1 MQFGDTYISAWYVVP
16 AIWLLVLL
24 VYLLVRKTNK
34 KPDQSLDDKRPEHA
48 EDQIPTDIV
57 EPDSEPTAELEP
69 APDFK
74 REGFL
79 RRLRSGAKKS
89 SNAITGDLVAGTAI
103 DEDLLEEL
111 EMALLGADVGIEAT
125 TQVITNL
132 TKRLSKNELSDVA
145 AVKLAMRDELL
156 AIITP
161 SSQPLDLD
169 AVDTNGGPFVLLMV
183 GVNGVGK
190 TTTIGKLAKRFQ
202 AEGKSVMLAAG
213 DTFRAAAVD
222 QLKVWGERNDV
233 AVVSQGEG
241 ADSASVIFDALQ
253 SAKSKGVDVVIADT
267 AGRLH
272 TSDNLMA
279 ELEKVKRVV
288 GKFDATAPHETM
300 IVIDATTGQNGMVQ
314 VEQFDKVVGLTGISL
329 TKLDG
334 TAKGGVIFAIAKKLG
349 VPVRYIGVGEAAEDL
364 GVFEAEAFVD
374 ALLGTHELVADEP
387 A

>member
-1 MQFGDTYISAWYVVP
+1 MQFGDVYISAWYVIP
-16 AIWLLVLL
+16 AIWLLVVL
-24 VYLLVRKTNK
+24 VYLLVRKTER
-34 KPDQSLDDKRPEHA
+34 KPPQQDAIPDKADELAEEQLPEP
-48 EDQIPTDIV
+48 IPDV
-57 EPDSEPTAELEP
+57 PPEEP

-79 RRLRSGAKKS
+79 KRLRSGTKKS
-89 SNAITGDLVAGTAI
+89 SNAITADLVAGATI

-111 EMALLGADVGIEAT
+111 EMSLLGSDVGIEAT
-125 TQVITNL
+125 SQIITNL
-132 TKRLSKNELSDVA
+132 TKRLSKNELNDVA

-156 AIITP
+156 AIIRP
-161 SSQPLDLD
+161 SSLPLDID
-169 AVDTNGGPFVLLMV
+169 AIDTAGGPFVLLMV

-202 AEGKSVMLAAG
+202 AEGRSVMLAAG

-222 QLKVWGERNDV
+222 QLKVWGERNNV

-253 SAKSKGVDVVIADT
+253 SAKAKNIDVVIADT

-279 ELEKVKRVV
+279 ELEKVKRVI
-288 GKFDATAPHETM
+288 GKFDDTAPHETM
-300 IVIDATTGQNGMVQ
+300 IVIDSTTGQNGLVQ
-314 VEQFDKVVGLTGISL
+314 VEQFNKVVGLTGVSL

-349 VPVRYIGVGEAAEDL
+349 IPVRYIGVGEAVEDL
-364 GVFEAEAFVD
+364 GVFEADAFVD
-374 ALLGTHELVADEP
+374 ALLGTHELTADTPVA
-387 A
+387 